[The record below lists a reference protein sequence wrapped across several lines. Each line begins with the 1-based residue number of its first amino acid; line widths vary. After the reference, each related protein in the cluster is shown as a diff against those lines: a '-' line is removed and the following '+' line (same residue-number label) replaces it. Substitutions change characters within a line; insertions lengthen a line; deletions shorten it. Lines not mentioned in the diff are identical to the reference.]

1 MTQMTSDMTT
11 IKVICVHLRHLRTIP
26 KTVRQALKPALASS
40 QPSAPRQ
47 CFFEPK
53 SCHRP
58 RLRGTLTPHK
68 RRGII
73 SLEIERHGSLFRLLG
88 EIAQ

>member
-40 QPSAPRQ
+40 KPSARANAFLNQ
-47 CFFEPK
+47 K
-53 SCHRP
+53 VAIARASVVHS
-58 RLRGTLTPHK
+58 
-68 RRGII
+68 RRT
-73 SLEIERHGSLFRLLG
+73 SEETSSH
-88 EIAQ
+88 